1 MENNGYLIV
10 ASKKPAFYSMA
21 INLAESIKDY
31 YPEAKICLVTE
42 ERFLDVRA
50 KNVADHII
58 LCDDH
63 YRAKI
68 WGMAQT
74 PFDKTFYIDADCEVV
89 HEDIATVFDQLGD
102 DDMKFTY
109 LGDDRKYIFVELYFG
124 PNENRNRMELCGAC
138 CLYDWRKPIVKEFIT
153 DWYDLFCRQWNNS
166 WWPLN
171 DNGGWDEINY
181 PRSLKVW
188 DQFTLWWL
196 TKKDDK
202 YKDVKIGVFEDDA
215 RWNWYMGYDREKTKI
230 QNPEIIQHY
239 SFWAPKDAIL

>member
-10 ASKKPAFYSMA
+10 ASRKPAFYSMA

-31 YPEAKICLVTE
+31 YPEAQICLVTE

-50 KNVADHII
+50 ENVADHIVH
-58 LCDDH
+58 CDDH

-102 DDMKFTY
+102 NDLMFTY
-109 LGDDRKYIFVELYFG
+109 LGDDRKYVFVELYFG
-124 PNENRNRMELCGAC
+124 PPENRNRMELCGGC
-138 CLYDWRKPIVKEFIT
+138 CLYDWRKPIVKDFIN
-153 DWYDLFCRQWNNS
+153 DWYDLFKRQWNNE
-166 WWPLN
+166 WWPEN
-171 DNGGWDEINY
+171 ASGGWDEINY

-196 TKKDDK
+196 TKKWDK
-202 YKDVKIGVFEDDA
+202 YKDLKVGIFEDDA
-215 RWNWYMGYDREKTKI
+215 RWNWYTGYDRTKTFTKK
-230 QNPEIIQHY
+230 PEIIHHY
-239 SFWAPKDAIL
+239 SHNAPKDKIL

>member
-10 ASKKPAFYSMA
+10 ASRKPAFYSMA

-31 YPEAKICLVTE
+31 YEDAQICLVTE
-42 ERFLDVRA
+42 EQWIDVRA

-58 LCDDH
+58 HCDDH

-102 DDMKFTY
+102 DDLMFTY
-109 LGDDRKYIFVELYFG
+109 LGEDRYYVFKEVFFG
-124 PNENRNRMELCGAC
+124 PKENQNKLELCGAC
-138 CLYDWRKPIVKEFIT
+138 CLYDWRKPIVRDFIN
-153 DWYDLFCRQWNNS
+153 DWFDLFHKQWNNS
-166 WWPLN
+166 WWPKDEKGN
-171 DNGGWDEINY
+171 WDEVNY
-181 PRSLKVW
+181 PRSLRQW

-196 TKKDDK
+196 TKKEDK
-202 YKDVKIGVFEDDA
+202 YKDLKVGIFEDDA
-215 RWNWYMGYDREKTKI
+215 RWNWYTGYDKTRTFTK
-230 QNPEIIQHY
+230 NPEIIHHY
-239 SFWAPKDAIL
+239 SYMAPKDKIL